1 MENIEALT
9 EIMQRNQPTL
19 ERVRRQCLYLDGLST
34 SSSEA
39 TAWRCLAEICFA
51 VDQYANAPDDGEGF
65 DWSPFFYDVQYRS
78 AWSSDFTGW
87 DISDSGVECEILLA
101 GGGPTVRLYCELDG
115 YSGSSQ
121 HRVDHSHA
129 CATESLDL
137 RRTMWPASFSILED
151 ALELYIL
158 NVASYVQEY

>member
-1 MENIEALT
+1 MENLEALT
-9 EIMQRNQPTL
+9 EIVQRKQSTL
-19 ERVRRQCLYLDGLST
+19 AAVRRQCLHHALC
-34 SSSEA
+34 SSSSA
-39 TAWRCLAEICFA
+39 RTAWRCVAEICSA

-65 DWSPFFYDVQYRS
+65 DWTPFYYDVQYRS

>member
-19 ERVRRQCLYLDGLST
+19 AKVRRQCLYLDGLSA

-39 TAWRCLAEICFA
+39 TAWRCLAEICSA
-51 VDQYANAPDDGEGF
+51 VDQYANAPDDGEDF
-65 DWSPFFYDVQYRS
+65 DWTPF
-78 AWSSDFTGW
+78 
-87 DISDSGVECEILLA
+87 
-101 GGGPTVRLYCELDG
+101 YCELDG